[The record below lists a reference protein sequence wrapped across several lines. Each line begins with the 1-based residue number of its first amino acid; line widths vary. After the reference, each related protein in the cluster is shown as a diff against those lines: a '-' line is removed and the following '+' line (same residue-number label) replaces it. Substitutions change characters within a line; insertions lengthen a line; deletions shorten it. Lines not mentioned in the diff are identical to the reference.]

1 MITVPLPSFS
11 GDGTD
16 AAKAASASIR
26 QHCGWHVY
34 PVLTETIILDGS
46 GSSVLLLPTG
56 RLIDVTACSQTYR
69 GVTDPTVIDPVELE
83 WSEKGYLYSLSCWT
97 DRARGVTVTI
107 RHGYDSVP
115 ELAELCRNVVARAAM
130 SPGGQVTA
138 KSMGDRSIQ
147 YAQPGGGGGR
157 PFYDSEI
164 AQVLAPYRINR

>member
-26 QHCGWHVY
+26 NHCGWHVY
-34 PVLTETIILDGS
+34 PVITETMTVRGS
-46 GSSVLLLPTG
+46 GARDLFLPTL
-56 RLIDVTACSQTYR
+56 RLLDVVSCTEDGIELDPAALTLGADFARFVAHPTRYWTASR
-69 GVTDPTVIDPVELE
+69 
-83 WSEKGYLYSLSCWT
+83 
-97 DRARGVTVTI
+97 RGVTVTI
-107 RHGYDSVP
+107 RHGYDNVP

-164 AQVLAPYRINR
+164 AQVLAPYRIAR